1 MPNSNQ
7 AIRYVRPAFSTH
19 RHQAQS
25 LALRLPQPVP
35 SGCFGASR
43 RIQEWVTEWTII
55 ISHTLH
61 AYQSCCSPIF
71 ARRLE
76 LPPMETKLWLQAP
89 APSPL
94 KSEKN
99 YPSAEDKGTQV
110 ASHRHQPT
118 TGAARPNPTI
128 PHNDAMCTQSRRQL
142 LTLTGLPVL
151 STSTVTGNLT
161 LNRQYTLTRKRRTS
175 YVLLTLGIPFGNLHV
190 GRTSG
195 LVLGPG

>member
-7 AIRYVRPAFSTH
+7 AIRYVRPAFSTQ
-19 RHQAQS
+19 RHQVQT

-35 SGCFGASR
+35 SRCFCASR

-61 AYQSCCSPIF
+61 AFQSCSSPIF

-76 LPPMETKLWLQAP
+76 LPLMETKLWLQAP
-89 APSPL
+89 DPSPL
-94 KSEKN
+94 ESEKN
-99 YPSAEDKGTQV
+99 YPSAEDKGTQA

-142 LTLTGLPVL
+142 LTLTGLLVL
-151 STSTVTGNLT
+151 SMSAVTGNLT
-161 LNRQYTLTRKRRTS
+161 LNR
-175 YVLLTLGIPFGNLHV
+175 H
-190 GRTSG
+190 
-195 LVLGPG
+195 